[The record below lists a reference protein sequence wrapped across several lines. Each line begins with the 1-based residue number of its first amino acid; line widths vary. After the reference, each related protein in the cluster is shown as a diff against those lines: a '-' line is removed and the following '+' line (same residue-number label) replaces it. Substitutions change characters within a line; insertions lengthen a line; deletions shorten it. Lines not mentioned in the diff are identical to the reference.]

1 MGARKRAGRSV
12 GSMLWVFLDKN
23 RNLVWFEGIGRR
35 PFEVIEDKLIPLVL
49 GAFREQFL
57 IFLDA

>member
-1 MGARKRAGRSV
+1 
-12 GSMLWVFLDKN
+12 MLWVFLDEN

-35 PFEVIEDKLIPLVL
+35 PFKVIEDKLIPLVL
-49 GAFREQFL
+49 GGFREQFL

>member
-12 GSMLWVFLDKN
+12 GSMLWVFLDEN

-35 PFEVIEDKLIPLVL
+35 PFKVIE
-49 GAFREQFL
+49 E
-57 IFLDA
+57 